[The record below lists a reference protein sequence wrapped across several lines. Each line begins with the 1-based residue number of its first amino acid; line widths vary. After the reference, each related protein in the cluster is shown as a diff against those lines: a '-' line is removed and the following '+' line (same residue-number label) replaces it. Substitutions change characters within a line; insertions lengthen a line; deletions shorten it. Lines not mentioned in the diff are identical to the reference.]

1 MLFPGEVV
9 LIACVILVGLFALQ
23 RYGTHKVVF
32 VFAPVVIIWLVSI
45 FSIGLY
51 NIIRWNPKKFCAIS
65 PNYLIKFFIKTGK
78 EGWISLGGMLLCI
91 TGTEAMFADIG
102 HFTTVS
108 IRLAFSFVIYPC
120 LVVQYMDQAAFL
132 SKNLNSVH
140 NSFYDSTEPILWP
153 VFVIAT
159 LTSIVGS
166 QAIITATFS
175 IIKQCHVLGC
185 FH

>member
-1 MLFPGEVV
+1 LNFLKENSLASNKKLLPSHLPCSSSISIRTTNYQNKIHWWWANFHLLKILQFLVLIACAILRALILYYQRSFMLFPGEVV

-91 TGTEAMFADIG
+91 TGKSALHLPE
-102 HFTTVS
+102 
-108 IRLAFSFVIYPC
+108 VI
-120 LVVQYMDQAAFL
+120 L
-132 SKNLNSVH
+132 
-140 NSFYDSTEPILWP
+140 
-153 VFVIAT
+153 
-159 LTSIVGS
+159 
-166 QAIITATFS
+166 
-175 IIKQCHVLGC
+175 
-185 FH
+185 